1 MDRIRL
7 RVFWIVTLVTLGLV
21 LLCTVIAVSLFR
33 EQDRITRVL
42 KENVGSRKAAVE
54 LEECLAGLIAQEKD
68 RVESVSALQNRALTH
83 LQALSVYA
91 DHPEEQQLYQQT
103 AGAFAEYM
111 HRWGTLPPPGS
122 PDRDKAVTDAAR
134 FLESRVLRPCQD
146 FRIFNGEQL
155 DISTQQHERILSQ
168 LGWGMALVGGLGGV
182 AGMVLGFGVARGLS
196 RSIRRLQVQISDAAG
211 KLGQRLPQIVVTPD
225 GDLRGLHRQVD
236 QLTSRIE
243 TVVQQLHQR
252 EREVLRAEQLA
263 AVGQLAAGVAHEIRN
278 PLTSIKMLVQL
289 ALEEGAAVPPD
300 DLGVIEGE
308 VRKMEHSLQTFL
320 DFARPARAER
330 RPIDLLDVVHTVVG
344 LTRGRAEKQGVSVR
358 LVSPSEPIVLTADSG
373 QLQQVL
379 VNLVLNA
386 LDMMPGGGV
395 MYLVVRTGPGRVE
408 VEVSDSGPGI
418 SPEMM
423 DRLFS
428 PFASGKDT
436 GLGLGLVIS
445 QRIAEDHGG
454 TITAANRPGGGATFT
469 VRLPIGSETGS

>member
-196 RSIRRLQVQISDAAG
+196 RSIRRLRVQLRDAAG
-211 KLGQRLPQIVVTPD
+211 KLGPDLPEIVLTGE
-225 GDLRGLHRQVD
+225 GDFQGLHAEVD
-236 QLTSRIE
+236 RLSARIE
-243 TVVQQLHQR
+243 EVVGTLQQR
-252 EREVLRAEQLA
+252 EHEILRAEQLA
-263 AVGQLAAGVAHEIRN
+263 AVGQLAAGVGHEIRN
-278 PLTSIKMLVQL
+278 PLTSIKMLVQ
-289 ALEEGAAVPPD
+289 AGLEDGGLPAD
-300 DLGVIEGE
+300 DLRVIEGE
-308 VRKMEHSLQTFL
+308 VRRMERSLQTFL
-320 DFARPARAER
+320 DFARPPKAER
-330 RPIDLLDVVHTVVG
+330 RPTDLLPVVRSVTD
-344 LTRGRAEKQGVSVR
+344 LIAGRAEKQRVAMRADLPAGGLTV
-358 LVSPSEPIVLTADSG
+358 TADG
-373 QLQQVL
+373 EQVRQVL
-379 VNLVLNA
+379 VNLCLNA
-386 LDMMPGGGV
+386 LDAMPAGGTLTVTARRVGRRAEV
-395 MYLVVRTGPGRVE
+395 EVADTGPGIPKGVM
-408 VEVSDSGPGI
+408 P
-418 SPEMM
+418 
-423 DRLFS
+423 RLFE
-428 PFASGKDT
+428 PFVSSKET

-445 QRIAEDHGG
+445 KRIVEEHGG
-454 TITAANRPGGGATFT
+454 TIAAANRRGGGASFFVT
-469 VRLPIGSETGS
+469 LPAEG